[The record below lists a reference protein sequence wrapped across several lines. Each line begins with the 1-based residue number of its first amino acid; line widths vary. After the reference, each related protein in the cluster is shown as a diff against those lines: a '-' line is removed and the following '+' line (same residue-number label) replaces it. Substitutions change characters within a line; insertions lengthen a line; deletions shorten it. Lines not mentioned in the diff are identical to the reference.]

1 MRIGSNASPG
11 AGQRGQKGSRVIY
24 IAVDDTG
31 GKLIAYGTG
40 VTPALALSDAK
51 ERSSESDL
59 SVVVLTD
66 DEWEEWKEHN
76 DA

>member
-1 MRIGSNASPG
+1 M
-11 AGQRGQKGSRVIY
+11 VY
-24 IAVDDTG
+24 VAVDEVG

-51 ERSSESDL
+51 ARCGELDL
-59 SVVVLTD
+59 SVVVLSD
-66 DEWEEWKEHN
+66 DEWEEWKEGN

>member
-1 MRIGSNASPG
+1 MVREGG
-11 AGQRGQKGSRVIY
+11 RGLIY
-24 IAVDDTG
+24 VAVDDVG

-51 ERSSESDL
+51 SRCVESDL
-59 SVVVLTD
+59 SVVVLSD
-66 DEWEEWKEHN
+66 DEWKEWQDDN

>member
-1 MRIGSNASPG
+1 M
-11 AGQRGQKGSRVIY
+11 IY

-31 GKLIAYGTG
+31 SKLIAYGTG

-51 ERSSESDL
+51 TRCGESDL

-66 DEWEEWKEHN
+66 DEWEEWSEHH